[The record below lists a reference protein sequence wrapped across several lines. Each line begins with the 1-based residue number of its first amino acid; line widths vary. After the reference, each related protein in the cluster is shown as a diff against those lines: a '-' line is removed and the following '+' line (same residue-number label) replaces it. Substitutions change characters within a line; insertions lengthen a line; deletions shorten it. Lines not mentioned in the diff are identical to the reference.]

1 MVWIVET
8 NIVCVVEPGKQGDGP
23 EAARL
28 IAETDKDLFK
38 FCTGDNVQAWED
50 LAKWEWREDRGIYG
64 FRRSHV
70 VRDETGLLGLLVSY
84 PSRYDSEID
93 WDFKSSRDHMDPS
106 LWHRITEN
114 YNNLAAFL
122 FPTIPKDAYYVQ
134 NVVTRSSTRR
144 LGLGRRLMEVAFEL
158 GKSEGCRA
166 CHLDVDSSSI
176 PALKLYEKLGM
187 RVLVKT
193 EVPAIRG
200 VHAHY
205 RMVREL

>member
-1 MVWIVET
+1 MVWIVE
-8 NIVCVVEPGKQGDGP
+8 PGKQDDGP

-28 IAETDKDLFK
+28 IAETDRDLFG
-38 FCTGDNVQAWED
+38 FCTGGNPPAWVD
-50 LAKWEWREDRGIYG
+50 LAEWEWRSDRGIYS

-70 VRDETGLLGLLVSY
+70 VRGETGLLGLLVSY
-84 PSRYDSEID
+84 PSRCHREID
-93 WDFKSSRDHMDPS
+93 WYFESSRPYLDPS
-106 LWHRITEN
+106 QWHRIAEN
-114 YNNLAAFL
+114 YHKLAAFL
-122 FPTIPKDAYYVQ
+122 FPTLPDDAYYVQ
-134 NVVTRSSTRR
+134 NVVTHSSARQ